1 MKIVISDDYQDCV
14 RHLNCFNKIQHHDLE
29 IFNDTVSELDAK
41 VERFKDAEA
50 IVLTRER
57 TVIDSSL
64 LKRLPKLKL
73 ISQTGKIA
81 SHVDLTACKEHG
93 VVVMDG
99 RGSGSATA
107 ELNLLLILAA
117 LRNIVPEVN
126 RLQSGKWQGTVGR
139 QLSGKLL
146 GVYGF
151 GRIGQQICKLGQA
164 FGARVLVWGRESS
177 LIRAKEMGFEVATSK
192 ENFFSTSDIISLQLR
207 LNPETA
213 AIGQQICKLGQAFG
227 ARVLVWGRESSLI
240 RAKEMGFEVATSKE
254 NFFSTSDIISLQLRL
269 NPETVA
275 IVTSSDLALMK
286 SDSLLVNT
294 SRAELIERGAL
305 YAGLKQGHPGFAA
318 IDVYESEPVLNAADP
333 LLQLPNCLC
342 TPHLG
347 FVEQDNYEAYFG
359 VAFDNIN
366 AFVDGNM
373 QNRVV

>member
-14 RHLNCFNKIQHHDLE
+14 RQLSCFNKIQHHDVE
-29 IFNDTVSELDAK
+29 IFNDTVSELEAK

-57 TVIDSSL
+57 TVIDRSL
-64 LKRLPKLKL
+64 IERLPKLKL

-81 SHVDLTACKEHG
+81 SHVDLNACKERG

-107 ELNLLLILAA
+107 EMTLLLILAS

-139 QLSGKLL
+139 QLSGKVL

-151 GRIGQQICKLGQA
+151 GRIGQQICRLGQA
-164 FGARVLVWGRESS
+164 FGARILVWGRESS
-177 LIRAKEMGFEVATSK
+177 LTKAKEMGFEVASCK

-213 AIGQQICKLGQAFG
+213 G
-227 ARVLVWGRESSLI
+227 
-240 RAKEMGFEVATSKE
+240 
-254 NFFSTSDIISLQLRL
+254 
-269 NPETVA
+269 
-275 IVTSSDLALMK
+275 IVTSADLALMK
-286 SDSLLVNT
+286 SDSILVNT
-294 SRAELIERGAL
+294 SRAELIESGAL

-318 IDVYESEPVLNAADP
+318 VDVYEAEPVLNASDP
-333 LLQLPNCLC
+333 LLQLPDCLC

-347 FVEQDNYEAYFG
+347 FVEKDNYEAYFG

-366 AFVDGNM
+366 AFVDGRM